1 MIFYISYDNIYP
13 SVGKLSRAGCIRSS
27 VDRAAVSGTASGGS
41 IPFGCSY
48 IFCRTGFTYMAKKK
62 QKKASFREK
71 MSGNFKYLVVGGLF
85 LVLVIVLVIFLLTR
99 GTDVATEETESPIDA
114 ITSSVEVPKDKY
126 EQDAYPNVNSICTS
140 YMDAMSAGDSAT
152 MASLSNALSDE
163 RRAFFEAQAQYIGQ
177 YSDYHFFTKVGP
189 EENSYLVLVTYN
201 LLILGDANKVP
212 ALCSL
217 YVCTDPAGTLYIN
230 NSDLS
235 SDDEAYILA
244 LASQDDF
251 KKLQDDVQLEYN
263 QLMESNSEL
272 SSKVSELRNQINT
285 DVQAKLEAK
294 KQAETEAAA
303 AQAAEIAAAE
313 KAAAATTVRATDVV
327 NIRASA
333 STEADSLGKASQGQ
347 EFTRYEV
354 MENGWSKI
362 EYNGQE
368 AYIKTEY
375 LEEVLPAGDAA
386 QEGEQ
391 PAGREPGATIRVKEN
406 VKIRSAAST
415 DSEVLG
421 LAQNGDTFTLVEEA
435 NGWCKI
441 THDGKDAY
449 IKADYVE

>member
-1 MIFYISYDNIYP
+1 
-13 SVGKLSRAGCIRSS
+13 
-27 VDRAAVSGTASGGS
+27 
-41 IPFGCSY
+41 
-48 IFCRTGFTYMAKKK
+48 MAKKK
-62 QKKASFREK
+62 QQKASFREK
-71 MSGNFKYLVVGGLF
+71 MSGNFKYFVVGGLF
-85 LVLVIVLVIFLLTR
+85 LVLVIILIIFLLTR

-126 EQDAYPNVNSICTS
+126 KVDEFVNVNSICTS
-140 YMDAMSAGDSAT
+140 YMDAMSVGDSAT

-177 YSDYHFFTKVGP
+177 YSDYHFYTKVGP

-201 LLILGDANKVP
+201 LLISGDANKVP

-217 YVCTDPAGTLYIN
+217 YVCTDPASGTLYIN

-263 QLMESNSEL
+263 ELMDSNSEL
-272 SSKVSELRNQINT
+272 SSRVSELRNQINT

-303 AQAAEIAAAE
+303 AQAAEAAAAE
-313 KAAAATTVRATDVV
+313 KAASATTVKATDVV

-375 LEEVLPAGDAA
+375 LEEVAPAGGDASA
-386 QEGEQ
+386 EGEQ
-391 PAGREPGATIRVKEN
+391 PAGREPGATIKVKEN
-406 VKIRSAAST
+406 VKIRAGAST